1 MTHKIHLLAA
11 ITATLCIATFFS
23 SSIIVELI
31 GTSDS
36 IAVVKSL
43 IVFPGLFI
51 LVPAIAAT
59 GGTGFLL
66 ARQRTGRL
74 VEMKKKRMPFIG
86 INGLFILLPAA
97 IVLNIWASNGLFD
110 TRFYLLQGLE
120 LLAGAT
126 NLTLMSMNIRDGLK
140 LAGNLRKRR

>member
-1 MTHKIHLLAA
+1 MKHKIHFVAA
-11 ITATLCIATFFS
+11 IAATLCIATFFT
-23 SSIIVELI
+23 SSIVVELI
-31 GTSDS
+31 GTDDA
-36 IAVVKSL
+36 IAVVKRL

-51 LVPAIAAT
+51 LVPAIAAA